1 MKKIIVLISALLWTF
16 GTSLQAQ
23 KKDIPAASKPVI
35 VYETR
40 IYTDPSLGDELLD
53 LRNTRGFGSDLLTSL
68 ANAAIGAASGCVSTI
83 VDLGVQALGKLIT
96 LDRRNKQEWLE
107 NAQKE
112 CRYTD
117 SIGTL
122 YALNDFYSTGS
133 KLGTLDPTGIQF
145 NGIGCLAKIG
155 EDTAFYISCH
165 LNRDKLNRLLDHSKF
180 EMVLDS
186 VIINPYRSHLPNTSL
201 PIRFSFAQR
210 KSFNFKM
217 TIQIISSW
225 MDFTP
230 SLHQNQVLG
239 EFVLSIPID
248 SAAIEKSPNGTLVYV
263 CQPGQE
269 APYQLVG
276 ESFIVPR
283 SYMELVDE
291 NQQLVQHYGTGQY
304 SVNVIIE
311 ETCEL
316 TPEYQKAWR
325 KDRKMRKAMAKK
337 TNKKVTFD
345 DVCRM
350 VTNQTWDETLKSWV
364 VTLVKAPADYSIKA
378 LNEKLKLP
386 TTGQQQSQK

>member
-1 MKKIIVLISALLWTF
+1 M
-16 GTSLQAQ
+16 
-23 KKDIPAASKPVI
+23 
-35 VYETR
+35 
-40 IYTDPSLGDELLD
+40 
-53 LRNTRGFGSDLLTSL
+53 
-68 ANAAIGAASGCVSTI
+68 ANKE
-83 VDLGVQALGKLIT
+83 KLFT
-96 LDRRNKQEWLE
+96 EFTAPTKQEWLD

-112 CRYTD
+112 CRYVD

-145 NGIGCLAKIG
+145 NGIGCLAKVG
-155 EDTAFYISCH
+155 EDTAFYVSCH

-180 EMVLDS
+180 ELVLDS
-186 VIINPYRSHLPNTSL
+186 VIINPYRSHLPNSSL
-201 PIRFSFAQR
+201 PLRFSFDQR
-210 KSFNFKM
+210 GSFNFKM

-225 MDFTP
+225 MDYTP

-248 SAAIEKSPNGTLVYV
+248 STSIKNSPNGTFVYV
-263 CQPGQE
+263 RNPDQE
-269 APYQLVG
+269 SPYQLTG

-316 TPEYQKAWR
+316 TPDYKKDWR
-325 KDRKMRKAMAKK
+325 ADRKMRKAMAKK
-337 TNKKVTFD
+337 VDKNISFD

-350 VTNQTWDETLKSWV
+350 VTHQTWDETLQAWV
-364 VTLVKAPADYSIKA
+364 VTIMKAPADYSIKA
-378 LNEKLKLP
+378 INEKLKLP
-386 TTGQQQSQK
+386 TGK

>member
-1 MKKIIVLISALLWTF
+1 MKKRLLLICALL
-16 GTSLQAQ
+16 GTLGSTIQAQ
-23 KKDIPAASKPVI
+23 KQGIPTTDKPVI

-40 IYTDPSLGDELLD
+40 IYSDPSLGAELSD
-53 LRNTRGFGSDLLTSL
+53 IKDTRGFGSELLATV
-68 ANAAIGAASGCVSTI
+68 ANAAVGVASGYVSSL
-83 VDLGVQALGKLIT
+83 VDLGVRTLGELIT
-96 LDRRNKQEWLE
+96 MDRRHKQEWLD

-112 CRYTD
+112 CRYID

-145 NGIGCLAKIG
+145 NGIGCLAKVG
-155 EDTAFYISCH
+155 EDTAFYVSCH
-165 LNRDKLNRLLDHSKF
+165 LNRDKLHRLLDHSKF
-180 EMVLDS
+180 ELVLDS
-186 VIINPYRSHLPNTSL
+186 VIINPYRSHLPNSSL
-201 PIRFSFAQR
+201 PLHFSFDQR
-210 KSFNFKM
+210 GSFNFKM

-225 MDFTP
+225 MDYTP
-230 SLHQNQVLG
+230 SLHQNQMLG

-248 SAAIEKSPNGTLVYV
+248 STSIKNSPNGTFVYV
-263 CQPGQE
+263 RNPDQE
-269 APYQLVG
+269 SPYQLTG

-316 TPEYQKAWR
+316 TPDYKKEWR
-325 KDRKMRKAMAKK
+325 ADRKMRKAMAKK
-337 TNKKVTFD
+337 VDKNISFD

-350 VTNQTWDETLKSWV
+350 VTHQTWDETLQAWV
-364 VTLVKAPADYSIKA
+364 VTIMKAPADYSIKA
-378 LNEKLKLP
+378 INEKLKLP
-386 TTGQQQSQK
+386 TGK